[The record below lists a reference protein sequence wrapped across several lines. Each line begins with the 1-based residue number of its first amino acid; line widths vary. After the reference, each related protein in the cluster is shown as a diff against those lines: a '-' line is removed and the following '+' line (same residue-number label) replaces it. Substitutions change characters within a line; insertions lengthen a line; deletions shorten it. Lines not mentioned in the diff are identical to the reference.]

1 MVTVPCGVEELV
13 SKPQD
18 EDVLDHLLTKV
29 VIDTEDLF
37 LLPVGV
43 QSFLKVAGALQILSE
58 RLLNLLGWKN
68 DTLAPES
75 RHLQTLGTA
84 TYNNTGKAALG
95 VAVALQL
102 LRNSNENTGGQSHVE
117 DAVLLL

>member
-13 SKPQD
+13 SEPQD

-29 VIDTEDLF
+29 VIDTEDLL

-43 QSFLKVAGALQILSE
+43 QSLLKVAGALQILAE
-58 RLLNLLGWKN
+58 RLLNLLGCKY
-68 DTLAPES
+68 DTLAPEP
-75 RHLQTLGTA
+75 RHLPKLGTT
-84 TYNNTGKAALG
+84 TYNNAGKATLG

-102 LRNSNENTGGQSHVE
+102 LRDSNENTGG
-117 DAVLLL
+117 